1 MSNELSSLL
10 ASLVP
15 LARQAGELIL
25 EVYGTDFAVL
35 DKGHDDP
42 VTQADKRA
50 NALICEALATLCP
63 GVPVVA
69 EESEKAAYAGHEKA
83 PEVFFVD
90 PLDGTREFVA
100 RNGEFVVMI
109 GLARAGKAVAGVVLA
124 PVTGLLWAGAE
135 GVGAYELSRSGER
148 RPLRVNEVSSIGQ
161 ARLMVSRSRRSAQ
174 LDRLV
179 AQSPP
184 REVVLRGSAG
194 LKAIAVASGEAD
206 AYVQLSG
213 AGCLWD
219 TCAPEAIAR
228 AAGARF
234 TQADGA
240 PISYR
245 SEELP
250 VQSVLAASPALH
262 EALLGAILRL

>member
-1 MSNELSSLL
+1 MSTELSSLL
-10 ASLVP
+10 DALIP

-25 EVYGTDFAVL
+25 DVYATNFAVI

-42 VTQADKRA
+42 VTLADRRA
-50 NALICEALATLCP
+50 NTLICESLARLCP

-69 EESEKAAYAGHEKA
+69 EESEKSAYAGYEEA
-83 PEVFFVD
+83 PEAFFVD

-109 GLARAGKAVAGVVLA
+109 GLARAGRAVAGVVLA

-135 GVGAYELSRSGER
+135 GVGAYELSRNGER
-148 RPLRVNEVSSIGQ
+148 RPLRVNGVSQISE
-161 ARLMVSRSRRSAQ
+161 ARLMVSRSRRSE
-174 LDRLV
+174 LLERLV
-179 AQSPP
+179 ATSAP

-228 AAGARF
+228 AAGATF
-234 TQADGA
+234 TQADGT

-245 SEELP
+245 SRELP
-250 VQSVLAASPALH
+250 VTSVLTAAPALH
-262 EALLGAILRL
+262 EALLAAVRRL